1 MTAQFARDRLSSAVA
16 SDRAVQA
23 ADLAIQ
29 TAIAAAR
36 VEVGRAVNQADYHD
50 VPSSDLVRMGEIFGS
65 VETASGA
72 TVTPSSAMRVSA
84 VFAGVRLL
92 GGAVATT
99 PCSFFRRTAN
109 GREKAND
116 HDYWWLFNEQPC
128 GRFTAATFWEFVTAQ
143 MLLRGDGIA
152 YMVRENR
159 YSPRATATIPVPRD
173 QVDIIRLGDR
183 LRYRIHDQLADG
195 TWGYFVADQ
204 DDVLHFPGFGFNGI
218 CSMSVIQWGA
228 RQAIG
233 IAMKADEHAGA
244 TFAGGASVQ
253 YAVKV
258 PGKMTLAQQQDFR
271 DAWVAKYGSGNGQS
285 KIPLVLTEGLDVAEL
300 SMTSA
305 DAQLL
310 ESRKFQVIDIA
321 RALGIPP
328 HMLGETSASTSWGSG
343 IEQMSLGFIKWAIRP
358 HLTRWAQEL
367 NRKLFPVR
375 DRYFAEFNV
384 DGHLEGDSKA
394 QAEYFGKALG
404 GPGALGWMTV
414 NEVRALKNLPPLPGG
429 DVLFDPAKASAKPNP
444 KKPDEPDQSGEPQE
458 PEPA

>member
-1 MTAQFARDRLSSAVA
+1 MAQSAQIARDRLNTAVA
-16 SDRAVQA
+16 VDRAVLAHAPKA
-23 ADLAIQ
+23 AVDL
-29 TAIAAAR
+29 
-36 VEVGRAVNQADYHD
+36 HD
-50 VPSSDLVRMGEIFGS
+50 VPSSDSVRMGQIFGGL
-65 VETASGA
+65 ETASGA
-72 TVTPSSAMRVSA
+72 VVNPSSSMRVST
-84 VFAGVRLL
+84 VYAGVRLL
-92 GGAVATT
+92 SGAVATT
-99 PCSFFRRTAN
+99 PCSFYRRTDG
-109 GREKAND
+109 GRAKAND

-128 GRFTAATFWEFVTAQ
+128 ARFSAATMWEFLVSQ

-152 YMVRENR
+152 YLKRENR
-159 YSPRATATIPVPRD
+159 YSPRVTQVIPVPRD
-173 QVDIIRLGDR
+173 QVDIVRVNDR
-183 LRYRIHDQLADG
+183 LRYRIHDLQEDG

-233 IAMKADEHAGA
+233 IAIRADEHAGA
-244 TFAGGASVQ
+244 TFAGGASIQ
-253 YAVKV
+253 YAVKA
-258 PGKMTLAQQQDFR
+258 PKAMTPAQQEDFR
-271 DAWVAKYGSGNGQS
+271 AAWLAKYGSGIGQS
-285 KIPLVLTEGLDVAEL
+285 KIPLILTEGLDVTEL
-300 SMTSA
+300 SMTAA

-310 ESRKFQVIDIA
+310 ESRKFQVVDIA
-321 RALGIPP
+321 RAFGIPP
-328 HMLGETSASTSWGSG
+328 HMLGETTASTSWGSG

-375 DRYFAEFNV
+375 DRYFVEFNV

-429 DVLFDPAKASAKPNP
+429 DKLFDPAKAAKKPEP
-444 KKPDEPDQSGEPQE
+444 KKPDEPEEPADPAEPQE